1 MVVIDAEVNDRTPRA
16 KALLAGVY
24 QVGVNAI
31 DVARIRVDVSV
42 YCVRFFDLL
51 NVGIALQGLQGR
63 IA

>member
-1 MVVIDAEVNDRTPRA
+1 MVVIDAVVNDRTPRA

-31 DVARIRVDVSV
+31 DAARIRVDVGV
-42 YCVRFFDLL
+42 YRVRFFDML